1 MTPLHRIPVLLL
13 VVSALAVFSGCARKK
28 PVVVVVPQEQPPT
41 TAPTPTP
48 TPEAKTE
55 PQPSEP
61 GAQPAAPGQ
70 PTTEANKTADKTAKN
85 SHGRPHGQVK
95 KPSPVVKADATPP
108 EPKPA
113 EPRSTPAPI
122 SPSIS
127 PGDAAR
133 DESSTEQLLQT
144 AENTVNGIKR
154 QLSQEEEGI
163 VAKIRSFINQS
174 RQATKDN
181 DPARAHLLAQ
191 KANLLSN
198 ELVRQR

>member
-1 MTPLHRIPVLLL
+1 MTPLQRIPVLLL
-13 VVSALAVFSGCARKK
+13 VLSVLAVLSGCARKK

-41 TAPTPTP
+41 TAPSPTP

-55 PQPSEP
+55 PQQPEP
-61 GAQPAAPGQ
+61 GTQPANQ
-70 PTTEANKTADKTAKN
+70 PATEANKNAEKSAKN

-108 EPKPA
+108 DLKPP

-154 QLSQEEEGI
+154 QLSQQEEGI
-163 VAKIRSFINQS
+163 VAQIRSFINQS
-174 RQATKDN
+174 RQATKAN

>member
-13 VVSALAVFSGCARKK
+13 VLSALMVLSGCARKK

-41 TAPTPTP
+41 TAPSPTP
-48 TPEAKTE
+48 TPEAKAE

-61 GAQPAAPGQ
+61 GTPAPGQ
-70 PTTEANKTADKTAKN
+70 PSTEENKNTEKTAKN

-108 EPKPA
+108 EPKPPEA
-113 EPRSTPAPI
+113 RTTPAPI

-127 PGDAAR
+127 PVDAAR

-154 QLSQEEEGI
+154 QLSQQEEGI
-163 VAKIRSFINQS
+163 VAQIRSFINQS
-174 RQATKDN
+174 RQATRAN